1 MSSFSD
7 AVAAGPI
14 VLDGGL
20 GTLLEAHGHDLSS
33 SLWSARLLRDDPE
46 AIRRAHAEFFAAGA
60 RVAITSSYQVSYS
73 GMDAA
78 GASHAEVDA
87 ILSRSVQLARDARD
101 EAGLEPDAAW
111 VAASVGPFG
120 AARADGSEYTGVYG
134 LTVSQLREWH
144 RPRLHALAAAEPDAI
159 AVETVPS
166 LAEVEAVCIELEAF
180 GIPAWISMTI
190 SHGALRSGDSL
201 AEAFA
206 LAGAAPGVIAVG
218 VNCCEATE
226 VSDALAKAAVT
237 GLPGVAYPNS
247 GERWNA
253 ETRQWSGEA
262 VGIASRAGDWVARG
276 GRLIGGCCRV
286 RPDEIAEVARSV
298 SLLRSVDANPGR
310 YTWPAS

>member
-1 MSSFSD
+1 MSSFTD

-33 SLWSARLLRDDPE
+33 SLWSARLLLEDPD

-73 GMDAA
+73 GLDTA
-78 GASHAEVDA
+78 GASRAEVDM
-87 ILSRSVQLARDARD
+87 ILARSVQLARDARD
-101 EAGLEPDAAW
+101 EAGLDPDAAW

-120 AARADGSEYTGVYG
+120 AALADGREYTGAYG

-144 RPRLHALAAAEPDAI
+144 RPRLHALAAAEPDVI

-166 LAEVEAVCIELEAF
+166 LAEVEAVCLELEEV
-180 GIPAWISMTI
+180 GIPAWISVTI
-190 SHGALRSGDSL
+190 SDGALRSGASL

-206 LAGAAPGVIAVG
+206 LAGSASGVVGVG
-218 VNCCEATE
+218 VNCCDAAE
-226 VSDALAKAAVT
+226 VSGALTMAVAT

-262 VGIASRAGDWVARG
+262 VGIGSRVGDWVAG
-276 GRLIGGCCRV
+276 GARLIGGCCRV
-286 RPDEIAEVARSV
+286 RPDQIAELARSV
-298 SLLRSVDANPGR
+298 ALLRSVETNPWR
-310 YTWPAS
+310 H